1 MTEAAGIIAAAK
13 PGFRPK
19 VGLILGSGLGPM
31 ADDVADAT
39 IIEYRDLPGFPRPS
53 VEGHAGR
60 LLLGK
65 IGATPVAVLQG
76 RAHYYE
82 HGTADAMK
90 VPVRTLHAVGCESL
104 ILTNAGGSLDAAM
117 GPGSVMM
124 ITDHINL
131 VQSSPLYDESGN
143 SRFVDMVGAYD
154 PQLQQQARD
163 AAQPA
168 GVTLHEGVY
177 VWFSGPHFETPAEVR
192 FARLMGGTAVGMS
205 TVPEV
210 ILARQMGM
218 TVAGFSIITNLGAG
232 MSSAP
237 LSHEQTMKIA
247 AGAAVDLRR
256 LLNRLIAGWVS

>member
-1 MTEAAGIIAAAK
+1 M
-13 PGFRPK
+13 
-19 VGLILGSGLGPM
+19 
-31 ADDVADAT
+31 
-39 IIEYRDLPGFPRPS
+39 
-53 VEGHAGR
+53 
-60 LLLGK
+60 
-65 IGATPVAVLQG
+65 
-76 RAHYYE
+76 
-82 HGTADAMK
+82 
-90 VPVRTLHAVGCESL
+90 TLHAIGCESL
-104 ILTNAGGSLDAAM
+104 ILTNAGGSLDPAM

-154 PQLQQQARD
+154 GDIQRHARD
-163 AAQPA
+163 AAHSA

-192 FARLMGGTAVGMS
+192 FARLVGGAAVGMS

-210 ILARQMGM
+210 ILARQVGM
-218 TVAGFSIITNLGAG
+218 KVAGFSIITNLGAG